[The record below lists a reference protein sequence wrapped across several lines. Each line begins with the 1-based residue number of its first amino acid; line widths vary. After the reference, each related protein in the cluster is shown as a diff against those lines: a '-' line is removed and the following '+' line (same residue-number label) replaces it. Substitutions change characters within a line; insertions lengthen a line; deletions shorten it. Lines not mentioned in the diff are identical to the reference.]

1 MTERPHIL
9 PPPPGGGA
17 LRKPDEKGA
26 AFFDLDRTLIA
37 GSSAFQF
44 GRAAYK
50 AGLVTRRQLAT
61 DAWENVRFRLRG
73 STDAATDSLRE
84 RIGEMLTGV
93 RVRDLQRLAPD
104 VLAGVLPRVYP
115 RMLAI
120 AYEHQDAGRP
130 IFICTAA
137 SQEMAELMAIVLTFD
152 GAVGSVAEVVDGHY
166 TGRPGG
172 PFTYREGK
180 AQAIRELAERED
192 IDLAASWAYTDSES
206 DLPMLR
212 LVGNPVAVNPD
223 AELGRV
229 ARAEGWEV
237 LRFER
242 LGRRLRVV
250 GRGDRRRGARRPRL
264 RRALPPLGAS
274 APAGQRRPAA
284 PPMSLHELEPE
295 QREIRDLARRVAD
308 ERIAPHAAAWD
319 RAHTFPRALFA
330 ELGEL
335 GLMGV
340 CVPDEHGG
348 AGADFL
354 SYVLVLEELSRA
366 DAGVGVTVAVHTSAC
381 TLPLLAHG
389 GERWVPA
396 LAAGRS
402 SARSR

>member
-9 PPPPGGGA
+9 PPPPGGAA
-17 LRKPDEKGA
+17 LRRPDERGA

-50 AGLVTRRQLAT
+50 AGLVTRRQLA
-61 DAWENVRFRLRG
+61 DGRLGERPLPPARLDRRRAP
-73 STDAATDSLRE
+73 TRCATRV
-84 RIGEMLTGV
+84 GKMLEGV

-104 VLAGVLPRVYP
+104 VLAGVLPRLYP
-115 RMLAI
+115 QMLAI

-166 TGRPGG
+166 TGREGG

-180 AQAIRELAERED
+180 AEAIRDLAARED
-192 IDLAASWAYTDSES
+192 IDLAASWAYSDSES

-212 LVGNPVAVNPD
+212 LVGHPVAVNPD

-242 LGRRLRVV
+242 LGRRLRV
-250 GRGDRRRGARRPRL
+250 
-264 RRALPPLGAS
+264 LGA
-274 APAGQRRPAA
+274 AGLAA
-284 PPMSLHELEPE
+284 ALGGLGSVV
-295 QREIRDLARRVAD
+295 LARRS
-308 ERIAPHAAAWD
+308 APPRR
-319 RAHTFPRALFA
+319 RA
-330 ELGEL
+330 
-335 GLMGV
+335 
-340 CVPDEHGG
+340 
-348 AGADFL
+348 
-354 SYVLVLEELSRA
+354 
-366 DAGVGVTVAVHTSAC
+366 TVI
-381 TLPLLAHG
+381 PL
-389 GERWVPA
+389 R
-396 LAAGRS
+396 R
-402 SARSR
+402 R